1 MISADPAA
9 VRTTVGAVLADRAA
23 RDPGR
28 PSLECDRVVL
38 GYAEVPRYVEFV
50 DALPKTPN
58 EKVQKY
64 RLRETGVAGAWD
76 RDRAGGR
83 VAR

>member
-1 MISADPAA
+1 M
-9 VRTTVGAVLADRAA
+9 
-23 RDPGR
+23 R
-28 PSLECDRVVL
+28 PRLPDFM
-38 GYAEVPRYVEFV
+38 VPRYVEFV